1 MADNKISIVV
11 VVNTEDVS
19 VSANVNQPLHVVA
32 EHALKDSESKDRP
45 LTDFDLKD
53 SSGTKLDLAMK
64 VGDAGVQDG
73 AKLYLALRAGV
84 TG

>member
-19 VSANVNQPLHVVA
+19 VSVNVNQPLHVVA
-32 EHALKDSESKDRP
+32 ELALKDSESKDRP

-53 SSGTKLDLAMK
+53 SSGTKLDLNTK
-64 VGDAGVQDG
+64 VGDADIQDG